1 MSKKQLTEQ
10 EKNERKLKNLAK
22 FYDYASSEL
31 NLTGDEV
38 EDVHNLV
45 MKCVDIQHEICSN
58 SDSIKIDDYE
68 KVKELT
74 EIDKQTY
81 LEFVRICALK
91 NNDKLHEKAIKKFES
106 DFENRLLNTNLRY
119 SFLNSF
125 MGGDDIKITDNSK
138 EQFEKFED
146 YISEKFNTIIEDST
160 KKREYINLVLRR
172 EYSKYQKAAMYISKL
187 ELTPADFKELVDYEV
202 YKNGCYPSP
211 TSPSKV
217 WAIFNKYSKALRLM
231 KKYNFN
237 QHENL
242 NKEFGLNVEL
252 ITQHP
257 VEHPWMNNSLD

>member
-1 MSKKQLTEQ
+1 MSKKLLTEQ

-22 FYDYASSEL
+22 FYNYASSEL

-38 EDVHNLV
+38 EDVHKLV

-91 NNDKLHEKAIKKFES
+91 NNDKLHEKAIKRFES

-125 MGGDDIKITDNSK
+125 MGGDDIKITDTSK

-146 YISEKFNTIIEDST
+146 YISEKFNNIIEEST

-172 EYSKYQKAAMYISKL
+172 EYSKYQKAA
-187 ELTPADFKELVDYEV
+187 

-217 WAIFNKYSKALRLM
+217 WTIFSKYSNALRLM

-252 ITQHP
+252 TIQHP